1 MTTPR
6 EFDPIRALQT
16 LNRHKVRYVLIG
28 GFAGKLLGSTILTVD
43 IDICYARDRGNL
55 EHLAAALQ
63 ELHAYLRGA
72 PEGLPFRL
80 DADTLQRGDSVTF
93 VTDAGDLDIL
103 GTPSGT
109 TGYEELSRNATT
121 LDLGEVTVQVAA
133 LEDLIAM
140 KRASGRPRDRIHL
153 EVLAALRDEIEREA
167 GAEAET

>member
-16 LNRHKVRYVLIG
+16 LNRYEVRYVLIG

-43 IDICYARDRGNL
+43 IDICYARDRRNL
-55 EHLAAALQ
+55 ERLAAALQ
-63 ELHAYLRGA
+63 ELHAYLRGT

-80 DADTLQRGDSVTF
+80 DAETIQRGDSFTF

-121 LDLGEVTVQVAA
+121 LDLGEVIVQVAA
-133 LEDLIAM
+133 LEDLMAM

-167 GAEAET
+167 GSER

>member
-1 MTTPR
+1 MTAPR

-16 LNRHKVRYVLIG
+16 LNRHEVQYVLIG

-43 IDICYARDRGNL
+43 IDLCYARDRTNL
-55 EHLAAALQ
+55 ERLASALK

-80 DADTLQRGDSVTF
+80 DADTLQRGDGFTF
-93 VTDAGDLDIL
+93 VTDAGDLDLL

-109 TGYEELSRNATT
+109 NGYEELARNATA
-121 LDLGEVTVQVAA
+121 LDLGEVQVRVAA
-133 LEDLIAM
+133 LEDLMAM

-153 EVLAALRDEIEREA
+153 EVLAALRDEIERETE
-167 GAEAET
+167 AEAES

>member
-1 MTTPR
+1 MTAPR

-16 LNRHKVRYVLIG
+16 LNRHGVRYVLIG

-43 IDICYARDRGNL
+43 IDICYARDRPNL
-55 EHLAAALQ
+55 ERLASALQ

-80 DADTLQRGDSVTF
+80 DADTLQRGDSFTF

-121 LDLGEVTVQVAA
+121 LDLGEATVQVAA
-133 LEDLIAM
+133 LEDLMAM

-153 EVLAALRDEIEREA
+153 EVLAALRDEIDREA
-167 GAEAET
+167 KAET

>member
-1 MTTPR
+1 MTRQR

-16 LNRHKVRYVLIG
+16 LNRHEVRYVLIG
-28 GFAGKLLGSTILTVD
+28 GFAGKALGSTILTVD
-43 IDICYARDRGNL
+43 IDICYARDRANL
-55 EHLAAALQ
+55 ERLAAALQ
-63 ELHAYLRGA
+63 DLHAYLRGA

-80 DADTLQRGDSVTF
+80 DADTLHRGDSFTF

-133 LEDLIAM
+133 LEDLMAM

-167 GAEAET
+167 EAET

>member
-1 MTTPR
+1 MTAPR

-16 LNRHKVRYVLIG
+16 LNRHEVKYVLIG

-43 IDICYARDRGNL
+43 IDICYARDRTNL
-55 EHLAAALQ
+55 EHLATALQ

-80 DADTLQRGDSVTF
+80 DADILHRGDSFTF

-133 LEDLIAM
+133 LEDLMAM

-167 GAEAET
+167 EAET

>member
-6 EFDPIRALQT
+6 DFDPIRALQT
-16 LNRHKVRYVLIG
+16 LNRHEVRYILIG

-43 IDICYARDRGNL
+43 IDVCYARDRANL
-55 EHLAAALQ
+55 ERLAAALQ
-63 ELHAYLRGA
+63 ELHAYPRGA
-72 PEGLPFRL
+72 PEDLPFRL
-80 DADTLQRGDSVTF
+80 DAETLQRGDSFTF

-121 LDLGEVTVQVAA
+121 LDLGEATVQVAA
-133 LEDLIAM
+133 LEDLMAM

-167 GAEAET
+167 GSER

>member
-6 EFDPIRALQT
+6 EFDPIQALQT
-16 LNRHKVRYVLIG
+16 LNRHEVRYVLIG
-28 GFAGKLLGSTILTVD
+28 GFAGKLLGSSILTVD
-43 IDICYARDRGNL
+43 IDICYARDRANL
-55 EHLAAALQ
+55 ERLAAALQ

-80 DADTLQRGDSVTF
+80 DADTLQRGDSFTF

-121 LDLGEVTVQVAA
+121 LDLDEVTVQVAA
-133 LEDLIAM
+133 LEDLMAM
-140 KRASGRPRDRIHL
+140 KRAAGRPRDRIHL
-153 EVLAALRDEIEREA
+153 EVLAALRDEIERE
-167 GAEAET
+167 GEVET

>member
-1 MTTPR
+1 MTTQR

-16 LNRHKVRYVLIG
+16 LNRHEVRYVLIG

-43 IDICYARDRGNL
+43 IDICYARDRANL
-55 EHLAAALQ
+55 ERLAAALQ
-63 ELHAYLRGA
+63 ELHADLRGA

-80 DADTLQRGDSVTF
+80 DADTLQRGDSFTF

-121 LDLGEVTVQVAA
+121 LDLGEVTVHVAA
-133 LEDLIAM
+133 LEDLMAM
-140 KRASGRPRDRIHL
+140 KRASGRPRDRVHL
-153 EVLAALRDEIEREA
+153 EVLAALRDEIERE
-167 GAEAET
+167 GERET

>member
-1 MTTPR
+1 MTAPR
-6 EFDPIRALQT
+6 EFDPIQALQT
-16 LNRHKVRYVLIG
+16 LNHHGVRYVLIG

-43 IDICYARDRGNL
+43 IDICYARDRANL
-55 EHLAAALQ
+55 ERLAAALQ

-72 PEGLPFRL
+72 PEDLPFRL
-80 DADTLQRGDSVTF
+80 DADTLQRGDSFTF

-109 TGYEELSRNATT
+109 TGFEELSRNATT

-133 LEDLIAM
+133 LEDLMAM

-153 EVLAALRDEIEREA
+153 EVLAALRDEIERKA
-167 GAEAET
+167 VAET